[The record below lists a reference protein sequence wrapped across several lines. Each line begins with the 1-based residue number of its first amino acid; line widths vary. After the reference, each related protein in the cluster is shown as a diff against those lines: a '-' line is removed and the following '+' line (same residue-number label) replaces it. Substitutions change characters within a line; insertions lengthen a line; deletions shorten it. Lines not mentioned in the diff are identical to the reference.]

1 MEAMIVVTTEAAESI
16 KEMMA
21 EQNEQNA
28 YLRFSVHGGG
38 CSGLSY
44 GMNFDQNK
52 SDDDI
57 EIVQHDIR
65 FLVAKD
71 VSVMV
76 KGTTIGYKRQALG
89 GGFTIDNPNAI
100 ATCGCGS
107 SFRTKSETGA
117 PEQC

>member
-1 MEAMIVVTTEAAESI
+1 MEEIILVTTEAADSI
-16 KEMMA
+16 KQMMD
-21 EQNEQNA
+21 ENNEQDA

-44 GMNFDQNK
+44 GMNFDHEK
-52 SDDDI
+52 SDGDI
-57 EIVQHDIR
+57 EIVQHGIR
-65 FLVAKD
+65 FLVSKD
-71 VSVMV
+71 THTIV

-107 SFRTKSETGA
+107 SFRTKTEAGA